1 MRGQTVLADVDESL
15 RALLASSTFPGQ
27 TVRVDLDAP
36 NKEWSGRRTAPGLNL
51 FLADIREN
59 LELRRVDP
67 IEIRNDE
74 GHVTARQP
82 HPRYYALTYVLTAW
96 AATVEDEHRLL
107 GSALTA
113 LLRSDYMPDAV
124 STGLLAEQI
133 KAGYPVRLRVGGTLF
148 TERMA
153 TELWSSLG
161 SDYRPSISVTV
172 IVPFPAGAA
181 VPAGPPQ
188 TQPPQVRV
196 TDTREPATSEVISGA
211 QPQAPEA
218 GIRTRARADRRSG
231 DYQAGTP

>member
-1 MRGQTVLADVDESL
+1 MLADVDESL
-15 RALLASSTFPGQ
+15 RALLAADTFPGQ
-27 TVRVDLDAP
+27 SVRVDLDAP

-67 IEIRNDE
+67 IEVRNND
-74 GHVTARQP
+74 GQVTSRQP

-107 GSALTA
+107 GSALVA
-113 LLRSDYMPDAV
+113 LLRSDFLPDHF
-124 STGLLAEQI
+124 STGQLAEQI
-133 KAGYPVRLRVGGTLF
+133 QAGYPVRLRVGGTLF

-172 IVPFPAGAA
+172 IVPFPAGTPM
-181 VPAGPPQ
+181 PAGPPQ
-188 TQPPQVRV
+188 TQPPVVRIS
-196 TDTREPATSEVISGA
+196 DTEQPARTESIRGRSPQHPENGLRTRTRPTSEPDA
-211 QPQAPEA
+211 
-218 GIRTRARADRRSG
+218 
-231 DYQAGTP
+231 

>member
-1 MRGQTVLADVDESL
+1 MLADVDESL

-36 NKEWSGRRTAPGLNL
+36 NKDWSGRRTAPGLNL

-67 IEIRNDE
+67 IEIRNDD
-74 GHVTARQP
+74 GQVTARQP

-107 GSALTA
+107 GSALTC
-113 LLRSDYMPDAV
+113 LLRSDYLPDAV
-124 STGLLAEQI
+124 STGLLAQQI

-172 IVPFPAGAA
+172 IVPFPAGETT
-181 VPAGPPQ
+181 PAGPPQ

-196 TDTREPATSEVISGA
+196 TDTREPATTEIVRGP
-211 QPQAPEA
+211 QPQGTET
-218 GIRTRARADRRSG
+218 GIRTRARADLRAA
-231 DYQAGTP
+231 DDQAASS